1 VPFPWG
7 SPLSGVKDEAEIAWY
22 ARTVRTPA
30 AWKGQRVFLVIG
42 AADWRTTVWLD
53 GHELGSHE
61 GGYTPFEFDLTPH
74 VRFGE
79 DQRLVIR
86 VDDVARDFKLE
97 GKQGYG
103 NARGIWQTPYL
114 EARGT
119 TPLDVVHFSPDI
131 ERGEV
136 HVDARLLA
144 PAPGPTS
151 RSPSTSGRAACR
163 ARPSASRAGPTGCGS
178 RCRCPRRACGGSTI
192 RSSTRSR
199 RGSRARHRGRRRP
212 DLLRDAADLGGRPAR
227 HHHPLHRAER
237 RARLPAA
244 RARPGLPSAGLLH
257 LPDRRVH
264 EGRGRAG
271 ARHRAERPARAREG
285 AAAAEAVLGRPARD
299 ADHGRRAE
307 RVGRAGP
314 RACGGTWSTRCA
326 R

>member
-1 VPFPWG
+1 MMPAPLVRTARAILVALLVVGLLPSHAPAQDAAPAAIPLPEHPRPNWQREAWINLNGPWSFQFDAADVGERNGWHRGTLPGTLSILVPFPWG

-22 ARTVRTPA
+22 ARSVRTPA

-86 VDDVARDFKLE
+86 VDDEARDFKLE

-144 PAPGPTS
+144 PAPGDLTVTLDFKTGGVPRATGRVPRGGTGCAS
-151 RSPSTSGRAACR
+151 RSPCR
-163 ARPSASRAGPTGCGS
+163 
-178 RCRCPRRACGGSTI
+178 RRASGGWTT
-192 RSSTRSR
+192 RSSTRSKPASR
-199 RGSRARHRGRRRP
+199 GRGSWPTPSRP
-212 DLLRDAADLGGRPAR
+212 TSGCGASRSWTCPA
-227 HHHPLHRAER
+227 P
-237 RARLPAA
+237 
-244 RARPGLPSAGLLH
+244 PS
-257 LPDRRVH
+257 PTSR
-264 EGRGRAG
+264 
-271 ARHRAERPARAREG
+271 
-285 AAAAEAVLGRPARD
+285 
-299 ADHGRRAE
+299 
-307 RVGRAGP
+307 
-314 RACGGTWSTRCA
+314 
-326 R
+326 